1 MKLTDEEKNSKGF
14 KYFLD
19 KDMELPHTSLSSEII
34 TNQKNATKIK
44 ISDFPKEKQEQ
55 YEKYQKDQLK
65 RELDYIVSKNTVYVR
80 SFKDGKGEVTTEV
93 TLKPKHNAVKK
104 SLDNLSED
112 ELTQVLRTAQSEAT
126 KK

>member
-1 MKLTDEEKNSKGF
+1 
-14 KYFLD
+14 
-19 KDMELPHTSLSSEII
+19 MELPHTSLSSEII

-126 KK
+126 KKAKSKIFNVHH